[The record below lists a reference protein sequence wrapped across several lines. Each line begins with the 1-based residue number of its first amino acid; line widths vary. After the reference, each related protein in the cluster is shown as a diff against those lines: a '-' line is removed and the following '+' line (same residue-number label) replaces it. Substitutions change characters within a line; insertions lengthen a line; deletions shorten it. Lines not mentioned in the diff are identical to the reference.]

1 MKSTDAPSLITTPF
15 AQNGTRNDI
24 PTSDPG
30 FSGDDA
36 GRAAFTTGFPDITMR
51 PITAGGKPPFGADF
65 NGVLYAL
72 SNAARFYGAGGH
84 YQFNGSFAA
93 AIGGYPMGATVQ
105 ASDNMGHWLNVVE
118 SNTTNPESA
127 LSTGW
132 LPLADHNGTATV
144 TVSGNTTLSALQAA
158 KANIRFAGSPSG
170 NSTITF
176 PAWTKRYSIIND
188 CTGDQSLI
196 CTTGNGESISI
207 KNGAKY
213 EIGCDGRN
221 LTVATLNA
229 SQVYAEPNK
238 NISSLDAPTVQQII
252 NSLGSAARHN
262 EDDFDSHGSAATAKS
277 EAIEASTLRD
287 SSRRVG
293 FIGNDKLNPYIEY
306 FSQNN
311 SEIVS
316 IARAAW
322 VAEIQQSFKTFRDSL
337 GDASKRNVSTA
348 NWDKMPSEGDKL
360 TTESQLHGL
369 HANTIKSDYAL
380 AHGFINSDKARP
392 YTRHADG
399 TVVEAATAEALKNLA
414 NSMGDAAK
422 QNVSKAPWNGM
433 PEKGSLL
440 TTESQMFGLY
450 ANTIKSDY
458 ALAHG
463 FIDGNKN
470 RPYTRHADDSVVEVT
485 PRSALK
491 DGAYHDVSRVTI
503 NDAKAGSEALATE
516 GQIADIAS
524 SYQRAITIGVD
535 GRWGRVKYP
544 NGFVEMWGVYN
555 IGNLPAGSSEYPVR
569 FPSKLSSSPSHITIT
584 VDCTGVAV
592 AKVRNTTGEGMEV
605 GVKVIEGAGQYA
617 SVMWSVRGYL
627 A

>member
-1 MKSTDAPSLITTPF
+1 MKK
-15 AQNGTRNDI
+15 NDRFGKEWS
-24 PTSDPG
+24 SD
-30 FSGDDA
+30 SRD
-36 GRAAFTTGFPDITMR
+36 
-51 PITAGGKPPFGADF
+51 
-65 NGVLYAL
+65 
-72 SNAARFYGAGGH
+72 
-84 YQFNGSFAA
+84 QQ
-93 AIGGYPMGATVQ
+93 YP
-105 ASDNMGHWLNVVE
+105 SDN
-118 SNTTNPESA
+118 
-127 LSTGW
+127 
-132 LPLADHNGTATV
+132 
-144 TVSGNTTLSALQAA
+144 QAA
-158 KANIRFAGSPSG
+158 QGLGF
-170 NSTITF
+170 
-176 PAWTKRYSIIND
+176 
-188 CTGDQSLI
+188 L
-196 CTTGNGESISI
+196 
-207 KNGAKY
+207 GA
-213 EIGCDGRN
+213 
-221 LTVATLNA
+221 
-229 SQVYAEPNK
+229 
-238 NISSLDAPTVQQII
+238 DAPTTGLHDALWQANDWKDNWLYDQIKTACERHGQSLDLSVDGSRNALADAI
-252 NSLGSAARHN
+252 RQALLSQNQASESRVGILEIASRDETMTGEDALRAVVPAHLRVLLDDRFSQLGSAAKHN
-262 EDDFDSHGSAATAKS
+262 EGDFDSHGSAATAKS

-399 TVVEAATAEALKNLA
+399 AVVETATAEALKNLA
-414 NSMGDAAK
+414 NGMGSAAK
-422 QNVSKAPWNGM
+422 RDVSKAPWNRM

-440 TTESQMFGLY
+440 TTESQMYGLY

-463 FIDGNKN
+463 FVDGDKN

-491 DGAYHDVSRVTI
+491 DGAYRDASTVSVA
-503 NDAKAGSEALATE
+503 DAKTNSKALATE
-516 GQIADIAS
+516 GQLADIAS

-535 GRWGRVKYP
+535 GGWGRITYP
-544 NGFVEMWGVYN
+544 DGFVEMWGEFG
-555 IGNLPAGSSEYPVR
+555 IGDQTDAYSEYQVR
-569 FPSKLSSSPSHITIT
+569 FPSSLKNAPSNVTLT
-584 VDCTGVAV
+584 VDCNGFAS
-592 AKVRNTTGEGMEV
+592 AKKRNTTERGFSL
-605 GVKVIEGAGQYA
+605 GVRVIDGPCRFL
-617 SVMWSVRGYL
+617 SVQWSVRGYL